1 MQIMV
6 MMVFTSMCTF
16 SVLAFASLILLQ
28 SLKERMQALPLF
40 TSPKVVRVFIV
51 LPCVSLES
59 AVVHRQNNEAIH
71 VLLSK
76 ALNNLNRSIFSS
88 SILRGDPLNILNAA
102 SSSGRNLLY

>member
-1 MQIMV
+1 
-6 MMVFTSMCTF
+6 
-16 SVLAFASLILLQ
+16 
-28 SLKERMQALPLF
+28 MQALPLF

-59 AVVHRQNNEAIH
+59 AVVRRQNHETIH

-88 SILRGDPLNILNAA
+88 SVLRGDPLNILNAA